1 MYRGERLNSLTH
13 LAGAVFALAG
23 LVVLVVAAGV
33 QGDPWKT
40 TSFAIYGATLLL
52 LYVFSTLY
60 HSLRGRA
67 KAVFRKLDYC
77 AIYLLIAGTYT
88 PFALVTL
95 RGVWGWTLL
104 GIVWGLALLGILQE
118 LLMARGARVLSV
130 IVYLLMGWSALIA
143 IGPLARAL
151 PGAGLA
157 WVIVGG
163 AIYTLGIVFYAFDT
177 KLPHGHGIWHFFVLG
192 GSAVHFGAVLRY
204 VA

>member
-23 LVVLVVAAGV
+23 LVALVVAAGV

-40 TSFAIYGATLLL
+40 TSFAVYGTTLLL
-52 LYVFSTLY
+52 LYIFSTLY

-95 RGVWGWTLL
+95 RGVWGWTLF

-118 LLMARGARVLSV
+118 MLIARGARVLSV
-130 IVYLLMGWSALIA
+130 VIYLLMGWSALIA
-143 IGPLARAL
+143 IEPLARAL
-151 PGAGLA
+151 PGVGLA
-157 WVIVGG
+157 WVIAGG

-192 GSAVHFGAVLRY
+192 GSAAHFVAVLGY
-204 VA
+204 VV